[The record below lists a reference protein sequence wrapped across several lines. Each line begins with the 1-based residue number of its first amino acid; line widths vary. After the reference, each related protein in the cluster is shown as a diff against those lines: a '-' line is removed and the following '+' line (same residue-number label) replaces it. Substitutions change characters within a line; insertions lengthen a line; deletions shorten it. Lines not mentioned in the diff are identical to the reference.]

1 MPSFNK
7 TTPDLQFVKRCG
19 LVIRFTHLS
28 SGRHARFVGAIT
40 DFKDQFSSQWTE
52 EAVYGR
58 MDPISTF
65 QRTGRKISLSWQI
78 LNENALIGI
87 QNMMEIQRLIS
98 FLYPNYYNQTNNAS
112 TISGGPL
119 LRLKFSNFASTP
131 TGEGLVGYLD
141 GFTFDPDM
149 ESGYVLTRKDQ
160 MITTVINASVNFTV
174 LHTHKLG
181 WTGAKRR
188 VRNFPYGISSPV
200 DDNQDRKAQEAQ
212 DIAAAKAAVAEL
224 QEWNRTQLQQ
234 QAVTDEIAAAITG
247 AEAAASAAS
256 QQSLANNPA
265 FQYQQR
271 LAEQRDQAARNQEAI
286 ERLGGVNARTPFNP
300 SDVAAV
306 AGTLGQVKRH
316 AEIQGQI
323 DAHGAGSQPGTKAPK
338 KGSGGSRPRR
348 GAGGKGGSGTPKGS
362 GQQETP
368 AAASPPS
375 GTGGSSNIGG
385 DQLDAFTPGP
395 DHSVEDPIHG
405 PNPPPKAAPRLH
417 SPLNEE
423 GQAPGE
429 SSGTRRGGGVDALGR
444 D

>member
-1 MPSFNK
+1 MPSFNI

-52 EAVYGR
+52 EPVYGR

-98 FLYPNYYNQTNNAS
+98 FLYPNYYNQSNNAS

-149 ESGYVLTRKDQ
+149 ESGYVLTRRDQ

-200 DDNQDRKAQEAQ
+200 DDNQDRQAQEAQ

-234 QAVTDEIAAAITG
+234 QAVRDEIAAAIAG

-256 QQSLANNPA
+256 QQSLADNPA
-265 FQYQQR
+265 FQRQQR

-286 ERLGGVNARTPFNP
+286 ERLGGANAPPRFDP
-300 SDVAAV
+300 SDVAGA
-306 AGTLGQVKRH
+306 AGVLGEMGRH
-316 AEIQGQI
+316 AQLQRDIDGQ
-323 DAHGAGSQPGTKAPK
+323 GAGNEPGTKAPK
-338 KGSGGSRPRR
+338 RRGGSRPRR
-348 GAGGKGGSGTPKGS
+348 GAGGRGGARKGS
-362 GQQETP
+362 GQPETP
-368 AAASPPS
+368 AAESPTS
-375 GTGGSSNIGG
+375 GAGGSSDIGG
-385 DQLDAFTPGP
+385 DQLDAYTRGE
-395 DHSVEDPIHG
+395 DQSVEDPIQG
-405 PNPPPKAAPRLH
+405 PEPPPKTAPRGAT
-417 SPLNEE
+417 PLDETGE
-423 GQAPGE
+423 APLE
-429 SSGTRRGGGVDALGR
+429 NSGTRRGGGVDALR
-444 D
+444 N